1 MGYDHVHAVVY
12 RTYGVPVALTIE
24 GTAPTARPGT
34 AVSLDPFALLEQIR
48 AAGATHVITVPDT
61 HQKSLLALLSRS
73 DEPQLIT
80 VCTEDEAM
88 GVNLGLYL
96 GGARPLLLIQNSG
109 FYAAMNTI
117 QGLSLDARVPA
128 CMLIGEFARDP
139 AVAPADNAMRLVR
152 LLEPTL
158 TVWQIPYH
166 RLDHP
171 TNVAT
176 IPVAMEQAWADR
188 GPVALLVG
196 ASTLELP

>member
-1 MGYDHVHAVVY
+1 
-12 RTYGVPVALTIE
+12 
-24 GTAPTARPGT
+24 
-34 AVSLDPFALLEQIR
+34 
-48 AAGATHVITVPDT
+48 
-61 HQKSLLALLSRS
+61 
-73 DEPQLIT
+73 
-80 VCTEDEAM
+80 M

-117 QGLSLDARVPA
+117 RGLSLDARVPA

-171 TNVAT
+171 TDVAT
-176 IPVAMEQAWADR
+176 IPVAVEQAWVDR